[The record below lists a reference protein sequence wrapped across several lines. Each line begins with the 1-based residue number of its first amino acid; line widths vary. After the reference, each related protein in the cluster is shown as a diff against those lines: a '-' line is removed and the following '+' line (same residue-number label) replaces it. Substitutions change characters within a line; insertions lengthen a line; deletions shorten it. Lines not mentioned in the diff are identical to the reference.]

1 MVKIFSFIKNEGAI
15 LNDWLL
21 YHSYLV
27 SPQNLYIIDHSSTD
41 KTPRILERW
50 RQKGVNVF
58 KSNDPFKMKSSILSS
73 LMKKSSSKDF
83 IIPLDA
89 DEFLVLKEGKSLCA
103 DKEKINNYFEK
114 MSVGPYRYKL
124 HQVDVIPTKNAQTD
138 PLIDLIEFKT
148 KWYKDWK
155 LYAKTFYHSNYFL
168 STDQGNHKGQVKGGG
183 KLKVTDLTLMHYDV
197 RDYQHFITKMIK
209 GATAYGH
216 HSSPKIKGGAGK
228 HYHRRY
234 WAIKEG
240 KGYAQMVKEFGKNGN
255 FKTNVL
261 SKKLKE
267 LRS

>member
-1 MVKIFSFIKNEGAI
+1 MTQIFSFIKNEEVI
-15 LNDWLL
+15 FNDWLL

-27 SPQNLYIIDHSSTD
+27 GSENLYIIDHSSTD
-41 KTPRILERW
+41 KTPSILERW

-58 KSNDPFKMKSSILSS
+58 KSKDPFKMKSSILSS

-89 DEFLVLKEGKSLCA
+89 DEFLVLKEGKSLLT
-103 DKEKINNYFEK
+103 DKEKINNYFTKLE
-114 MSVGPYRYKL
+114 VGPYRYKV
-124 HQVDVIPTKNAQTD
+124 HQVDVIPTKMPQND
-138 PLIDLIEFKT
+138 PLIELQDFKT

-155 LYAKTFYHSNYFL
+155 LYAKTFYHSDYFI
-168 STDQGNHKGQVKGGG
+168 STDQGNHKGQVKGVG

-197 RDYQHFITKMIK
+197 RDYPHFVTKMTK

-216 HSSPKIKGGAGK
+216 HSSPKIKGGAGR

-240 KGYAQMVKEFGKNGN
+240 KGYIQMVKEFGRMGN
-255 FKTNVL
+255 FKTDAL
-261 SKKLKE
+261 SQKLKE